1 MLNIKNVRRILK
13 AQQGLPMPQYVYENE
28 KFVQKYPLDWK
39 QRMNQQLFNNTQSTT
54 TTPTVPQ
61 QPAAN
66 TAVKTPNMSTSNVM
80 SGIGQAA
87 DFSRGLLFKNQN
99 NSALT
104 QGLNS
109 TYDAVSSSLMA
120 FAPIGTIVGGA
131 MKTGAFI
138 GDGLSAMGVGTD
150 QMTTADQILDSNF
163 FKLTPVGLVNAFGA
177 KKTQDF
183 DVNQD
188 TLDSVGGSYGG
199 SANLIS
205 NAASKANK
213 KYGLFSSRGR
223 RKANKLIDNARN
235 QQNIMTDIAQDAED
249 QRSLAQSNFD
259 YNSINYQTAING
271 GYDMR
276 YGLVAKE
283 GAKLNS
289 CIDLDTKDVEWTPII
304 EEVSSLKEGGSL
316 DWVPKIEIITMKSGG
331 KTEELKSPEI
341 KETIQKN
348 IIPEGALHKNKH
360 HMENDDNITKK
371 GIPVIDD
378 KGNQQA
384 EIELNEIIFTLEVT
398 KKLEELYNKYYNE
411 NTFQKDKDKC
421 AIEAGQLLV
430 KEILFNTEDRTGLID
445 TLKQGGKID
454 ELK

>member
-1 MLNIKNVRRILK
+1 MLDIQKVRRITK
-13 AQQGLPMPQYVYENE
+13 AHQGLRVPN
-28 KFVQKYPLDWK
+28 K
-39 QRMNQQLFNNTQSTT
+39 QTTAASNAMGTIGNVADMGRSMLFNN
-54 TTPTVPQ
+54 
-61 QPAAN
+61 
-66 TAVKTPNMSTSNVM
+66 
-80 SGIGQAA
+80 
-87 DFSRGLLFKNQN
+87 N

-104 QGLNS
+104 QNLNS

-120 FAPIGTIVGGA
+120 FAPVGTIIGGA
-131 MKTGAFI
+131 MKAGAFI
-138 GDGLSAMGVGTD
+138 GDGLQALGVGTD

-163 FKLTPVGLVNAFGA
+163 FKLTPTGLINAFGA
-177 KKTQDF
+177 KKTQSF
-183 DVNQD
+183 DVNKD
-188 TLDSVGGSYGG
+188 TLDSVGSSYGG

-213 KYGLFSSRGR
+213 KYGLFSSRAR
-223 RKANKLIDNARN
+223 RKANSLIDNARN
-235 QQNIMTDIAQDAED
+235 QQNIMTDISNEAQD
-249 QRSLAQSNFD
+249 QRAMSKSAFD
-259 YNSINYQTAING
+259 LNINNYKNLING
-271 GYDMR
+271 GYDPR

-283 GAKLNS
+283 GGVLNNH
-289 CIDLDTKDVEWTPII
+289 IDLESKNIEWTPII
-304 EEVSSLKEGGSL
+304 EEAPELKEGGVIE
-316 DWVPKIEIITMKSGG
+316 WIPKIEIITMKSGG

-341 KETIQKN
+341 EETTQKN

-360 HMENDDNITKK
+360 HMDNDDNITKK

-398 KKLEELYNKYYNE
+398 KKLEELYNTYYNE
-411 NTFQKDKDKC
+411 NTSQKDKDKC

-454 ELK
+454 EFK